1 MYNTGNPL
9 GSIAPKDF
17 SDNSEIT
24 DRYVNDVFNETTQD
38 RFGRSRLTIH
48 GQQEKARRSFEQFE
62 SDADALL
69 LEKKNLADN
78 VIATLGF
85 FPPVDYTSGLT
96 VDSQNFTVTY
106 NGVVYAAQPSAVPF
120 TTGAWDA
127 AQWYPIQNLLN
138 QKNLLIFG
146 TYAEASAA
154 AATLPDGQKVEVE
167 SEQKRYLVEGGALL
181 FVENFLRSDL
191 VGAEGSSLVGYDGGT
206 VQDVLDSVK
215 PMPDYAAL
223 RDYTGRAS
231 RVYITASGIVGYFR
245 HDSSDATSVDNGG
258 TVLKDALDRIW
269 KREYTG
275 PALSSWWGITNVTT
289 NAAEQ
294 LQAAFDSVDSLAIV
308 GTVRVTGDIQYKSG
322 FTLHVPL
329 GAELIV
335 NGGRI
340 TPKTASINNVKIIID
355 GAISSVALPYGAV
368 EDGGPS
374 GKFDWTVIS
383 ADGKHYAERAF
394 IEFGGT
400 NDSPSTGFEL
410 CGSGIVCGDWVGTPA
425 THTWEIMPLKGIGSW
440 RSDNV
445 RVAEVEVYGFRA
457 ECVYHE
463 EQARSASNIIFEDLR
478 IHDVGHNGLNF
489 NLAAVG
495 NNCHIRFNTVVNSYQ
510 GIEASS
516 GNVYGNTVRASVSHG
531 FQSGGANGGD
541 LRVRRNTF
549 IDSGYAGIYAV
560 LGVAW
565 PNTANGD
572 VEISDNTIIGSAVQ
586 AVYALGLKRGKIVRN
601 IVDGFASNTTKAQ
614 RVAIVCSDYG
624 SVVGDCIVASNTI
637 MGAGAGSEG
646 YIYTSGTKIRA
657 YDNYLPSNSAQ
668 PVVQRQLVG
677 GVADSSGLSVNVI
690 TAVPQSGRGFIER
703 YTTNFA
709 NTNPSSGD
717 FAQVAVRA
725 EAIDATGIRGSYT
738 IQTRKSGY
746 SGSPL
751 DSLTVDASGHL
762 LPGINNA
769 QNVGTPSARWANIYL
784 GASPIVTSDKAAK
797 QDIAEL
803 TEAERRVAVRL
814 KGLIRTYRFKDAVQ
828 IKGDNARIHC
838 GVIAQDVVAAFAA
851 EGLDVT
857 RYALLCFDE
866 WDASDA
872 VLDDA
877 GNVVRH
883 AQDAGERLGVR
894 YEELMAFVI
903 SAL

>member
-223 RDYTGRAS
+223 RAYTGRAS

-294 LQAAFDSVDSLAIV
+294 LQAAFVSVDSLAIV

-489 NLAAVG
+489 NMAAIG
-495 NNCHIRFNTVVNSYQ
+495 INCHIRNNRIRNSFQ
-510 GIEASS
+510 AIEASS
-516 GNVYGNTVRASVSHG
+516 GNISGNTAYNSIAHG
-531 FQSGGANGGD
+531 LQTGGAQGGS
-541 LRVRRNTF
+541 LEVVGNTF
-549 IDSGYAGIYAV
+549 IDNGQEGIHVSFSEAWENILDGKVTIRGNTVSNCGSAGIRCFSAKH
-560 LGVAW
+560 A
-565 PNTANGD
+565 
-572 VEISDNTIIGSAVQ
+572 TIFGNS
-586 AVYALGLKRGKIVRN
+586 
-601 IVDGFASNTTKAQ
+601 VDGFGTT
-614 RVAIVCSDYG
+614 YG
-624 SVVGDCIVASNTI
+624 IMCFSEKSTDIGTVFGNTI
-637 MGAGAGSEG
+637 ENKADSALGWIYTGGAGM
-646 YIYTSGTKIRA
+646 RA
-657 YDNYLPSNSAQ
+657 YDNIVVRPSGETINLATYSGYRVPFSNIQ
-668 PVVQRQLVG
+668 NHSVLTVPYENFGCLNRYLVG
-677 GVADSSGLSVNVI
+677 ADAVAYNGAIFAEVGALITSASETAALGAYVIRTKKSAATDLPANSLVIDS
-690 TAVPQSGRGFIER
+690 
-703 YTTNFA
+703 
-709 NTNPSSGD
+709 
-717 FAQVAVRA
+717 
-725 EAIDATGIRGSYT
+725 TGKI
-738 IQTRKSGY
+738 
-746 SGSPL
+746 
-751 DSLTVDASGHL
+751 
-762 LPGINNA
+762 LPGID
-769 QNVGTPSARWANIYL
+769 NVQLIGSASKRWGNIYL
-784 GASPIVTSDKAAK
+784 GANPIVSSDARLK

-803 TEAERRVAVRL
+803 TATEHRVAIRL
-814 KGLIRTYRFKDAVQ
+814 KGLIRTYRFRDAVSE
-828 IKGDNARIHC
+828 KGTAARLHC
-838 GVIAQDVVAAFAA
+838 GVIAQDVIAAFAA
-851 EGLDVT
+851 EGLDAT

-883 AQDAGERLGVR
+883 AQDVGERLGVR